1 MRSVPRGW
9 RDAAAAILFAALAAE
24 VGRAATFEP
33 EVHADLGHSDD
44 VYYDAVEPR
53 PDWFA
58 VFALVLPLRG
68 EGQRNRWELSY
79 RPSAFRYRDLSE
91 LDHYEHRVR
100 VGAESIARRETSF
113 AIEAGWA
120 RSQEQGNAT
129 SVLAGDLFLVPR
141 SELEALSFGASLR
154 REQGARFVWNVE
166 ARGAD
171 ADYSPIPDAET
182 EPPSAILEDRRE
194 YELVAGFGRLVSRA
208 AEVGLEYRYRRYD
221 LDVTGE
227 ENDHLVSV
235 TASRRLSERTAVEG
249 RVGAFRR
256 DLASPPAVEAP
267 GDATDTGIQA
277 SVGIERT
284 SRQGRFS
291 LEGSHG
297 PSSGGALEGTSTDT
311 VAGIRWEGARAER
324 LRWDAG
330 ARWARRDPTIE
341 GEPTL
346 RSAGM
351 GAGIEWL
358 PRRQVGLRA
367 RADWVRQSG
376 DETAVRNGSF
386 LTASIGASWYP
397 GGATSRPGTGRR

>member
-33 EVHADLGHSDD
+33 EVHADLGHSEDA
-44 VYYDAVEPR
+44 YYVAVEPR

-267 GDATDTGIQA
+267 GDALAEIRAPLAAWIVEAREIALPDREELGIDRRDLLPAVDVEKDRRVGDLHRQHLVHDLRHRHCIRATGLGDL
-277 SVGIERT
+277 GI
-284 SRQGRFS
+284 SRSRHGRRPGRRFRG
-291 LEGSHG
+291 L
-297 PSSGGALEGTSTDT
+297 
-311 VAGIRWEGARAER
+311 
-324 LRWDAG
+324 AG
-330 ARWARRDPTIE
+330 AVAESAEQNGRE
-341 GEPTL
+341 GPL
-346 RSAGM
+346 
-351 GAGIEWL
+351 
-358 PRRQVGLRA
+358 Q
-367 RADWVRQSG
+367 
-376 DETAVRNGSF
+376 
-386 LTASIGASWYP
+386 
-397 GGATSRPGTGRR
+397 